1 MGALPSMSRFGDEMK
16 PVFRAMAWK
25 PVDLE
30 LELGINPLIKPPR
43 SELRLRGAGQKVL
56 LKCVNGGDQRG
67 A

>member
-30 LELGINPLIKPPR
+30 LELGINSLIR
-43 SELRLRGAGQKVL
+43 TSAAWGWSEGIVEMCEWG
-56 LKCVNGGDQRG
+56 
-67 A
+67 